1 MKHEL
6 LTIGEAS
13 ALKGVSPKSLRYYE
27 RIGILEPAVV
37 DPQTGYRY
45 YGMNQMLD
53 LDVIITCIE
62 LGIPLKTLV
71 EYKNVGGSLDIASLL
86 ERGRATALERIRK
99 ASARLAQI
107 DSCLREIEQQKALK
121 AQAGGYTRRLGARPI
136 MYAPWP
142 GDAFDAKRYLSLTAG
157 LYAYAAHEGAVP
169 LYLWGMAREPPA
181 RRRAMAG
188 VRRDSSRGGGIRC
201 GGGRRDA
208 ERRRR
213 NANGRRGFRPSMP
226 TRLSSAPG
234 HRARTE
240 RNERGI
246 HARVRQCDARR
257 PPRIRR
263 GDARRRRIPRTAPT
277 GKRVRALLPRR
288 VRAGSGNRRSGRG
301 HRDMGCRDRR
311 EQIRG
316 RTARE
321 VRGVAGHAR
330 RTGGTDRSPDDGR
343 CGPVRA
349 PETARTRTRTCAIR
363 GLAVLY
369 GV

>member
-13 ALKGVSPKSLRYYE
+13 TLKGVSPKSLRYYE

-71 EYKNVGGSLDIASLL
+71 EYKNAGGSLDIASLL

-169 LYLWGMAREPPA
+169 LYLWGMARAPLSE
-181 RRRAMAG
+181 
-188 VRRDSSRGGGIRC
+188 
-201 GGGRRDA
+201 GGRWRVFVEIAPGTGVAAFGGASDGTMPGEDGAVQAGGAGSDHACRPGPRALQDAGPAQSEASGGSTRASDDGASEDARPDHRAFGTATLEGGLYRGRRLQENGFEHCFHAVFAQAAAIEGAVVATEIWDA
-208 ERRRR
+208 EID
-213 NANGRRGFRPSMP
+213 ASKYAVE
-226 TRLSSAPG
+226 LL
-234 HRARTE
+234 E
-240 RNERGI
+240 RCE
-246 HARVRQCDARR
+246 A
-257 PPRIRR
+257 
-263 GDARRRRIPRTAPT
+263 
-277 GKRVRALLPRR
+277 
-288 VRAGSGNRRSGRG
+288 
-301 HRDMGCRDRR
+301 
-311 EQIRG
+311 
-316 RTARE
+316 
-321 VRGVAGHAR
+321 
-330 RTGGTDRSPDDGR
+330 
-343 CGPVRA
+343 
-349 PETARTRTRTCAIR
+349 
-363 GLAVLY
+363 
-369 GV
+369 

>member
-169 LYLWGMAREPPA
+169 LYLWGMAREPL
-181 RRRAMAG
+181 
-188 VRRDSSRGGGIRC
+188 RD
-201 GGGRRDA
+201 GGRWRVFV
-208 ERRRR
+208 EI
-213 NANGRRGFRPSMP
+213 
-226 TRLSSAPG
+226 APG
-234 HRARTE
+234 A
-240 RNERGI
+240 
-246 HARVRQCDARR
+246 AASDAAAGGAM
-257 PPRIRR
+257 PRE
-263 GDARRRRIPRTAPT
+263 DAAT
-277 GKRVRALLPRR
+277 
-288 VRAGSGNRRSGRG
+288 
-301 HRDMGCRDRR
+301 
-311 EQIRG
+311 
-316 RTARE
+316 
-321 VRGVAGHAR
+321 
-330 RTGGTDRSPDDGR
+330 RTGGADSGRACRPGSRALPDTGPAQSETSGGFTRASDNATPDDRRAFGAATLEGGVYRGR
-343 CGPVRA
+343 RLQENGFEHCFHAVFA
-349 PETARTRTRTCAIR
+349 QAAAIE
-363 GLAVLY
+363 GAVVATEIWDAEIDASKYAVELLERCEA
-369 GV
+369 